1 MSLSDRTNG
10 SQKSKQRKLANPTLI
25 YKRSAFAGMLDD
37 LQGKSLIALDTESDS
52 LFSYYPKVC
61 LIQLTTYADRENPD
75 PKKVVDYLVDPL
87 RLDQL
92 DGLGTLLADPA
103 VEVIMHAAENDIL
116 ILQRDF
122 NFTFSYIFDT
132 QLAARILGWN
142 RKGLAAILEEQ
153 FGLVSNKRMQRTNWG
168 KRPLTPQ
175 QITYAQMDTH
185 YLPAL
190 RQRQIKELKEAGRWE
205 EAQEAFKHLLR
216 VNYHERTANDRSFW
230 QMKVARSIDPE
241 ATGVLEAIWQ
251 WREHEAQHQDRP
263 PFKLVSDRVLER
275 IAVAQPTTVAQLGKI
290 AGISDYQI
298 RRYGKALIAAVKDGQ
313 QRPRPKA
320 PEGSKRPD
328 HNVDRATLERYENLR
343 RWRSQTAKARGVD
356 TDIVFN
362 NSTLLIIAKRRPSS
376 IAELEEI
383 EEIGPWKAKTYA
395 PDVLQLVNGRH

>member
-1 MSLSDRTNG
+1 
-10 SQKSKQRKLANPTLI
+10 
-25 YKRSAFAGMLDD
+25 
-37 LQGKSLIALDTESDS
+37 
-52 LFSYYPKVC
+52 
-61 LIQLTTYADRENPD
+61 
-75 PKKVVDYLVDPL
+75 
-87 RLDQL
+87 
-92 DGLGTLLADPA
+92 
-103 VEVIMHAAENDIL
+103 
-116 ILQRDF
+116 
-122 NFTFSYIFDT
+122 
-132 QLAARILGWN
+132 
-142 RKGLAAILEEQ
+142 
-153 FGLVSNKRMQRTNWG
+153 
-168 KRPLTPQ
+168 
-175 QITYAQMDTH
+175 
-185 YLPAL
+185 
-190 RQRQIKELKEAGRWE
+190 
-205 EAQEAFKHLLR
+205 
-216 VNYHERTANDRSFW
+216 
-230 QMKVARSIDPE
+230 MKAARSIEPD

-395 PDVLQLVNGRH
+395 PDLLQLVNGRH

>member
-1 MSLSDRTNG
+1 MTCRA
-10 SQKSKQRKLANPTLI
+10 R
-25 YKRSAFAGMLDD
+25 
-37 LQGKSLIALDTESDS
+37 SLIALDTESDS

-61 LIQLTTYADRENPD
+61 LIQLSSLCRPQRIPT

-122 NFTFSYIFDT
+122 NFTFSHIFDT

-190 RQRQIKELKEAGRWE
+190 RQRQIEELKEAGRWE

-328 HNVDRATLERYENLR
+328 HNVDRATLERYEKLR

-362 NSTLLIIAKRRPSS
+362 NSTLLHYCKTTARVPLLSSKRSKRSDRGRQRPMRPMSCN
-376 IAELEEI
+376 
-383 EEIGPWKAKTYA
+383 
-395 PDVLQLVNGRH
+395 LVNGRH